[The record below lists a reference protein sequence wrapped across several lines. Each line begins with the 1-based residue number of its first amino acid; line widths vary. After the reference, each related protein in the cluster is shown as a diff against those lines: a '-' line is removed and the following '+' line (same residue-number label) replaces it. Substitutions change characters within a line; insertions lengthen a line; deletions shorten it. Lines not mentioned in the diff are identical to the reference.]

1 MQDFITTI
9 LSINVHDTNS
19 HPIFG
24 ERNTIIRIEDNA
36 GGPFI
41 VIEQENDDT
50 GKQSISIDFKEFPHI
65 VNAVKMLMEQP
76 SIKQLS

>member
-1 MQDFITTI
+1 MQQLTTTI
-9 LSINVHDTNS
+9 LSINVHDSNS
-19 HPIFG
+19 HPVFG
-24 ERNTIIRIEDNA
+24 DRNMNIRIEDNV